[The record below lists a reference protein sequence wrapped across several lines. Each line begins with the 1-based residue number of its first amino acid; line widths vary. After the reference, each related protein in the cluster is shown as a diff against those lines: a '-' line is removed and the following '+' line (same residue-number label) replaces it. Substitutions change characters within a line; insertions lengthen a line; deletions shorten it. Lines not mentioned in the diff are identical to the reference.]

1 MCVVQSVACA
11 CVFCLL
17 VCVVWFP
24 LAMHVWLQV
33 YSTVGLFFKWLDW
46 FCGACHGSW
55 SAVACAWVVI
65 RAVLWCLWLG
75 MIYKYLKITTW

>member
-55 SAVACAWVVI
+55 SAVAVRVGGYLSGFVVFVAWND
-65 RAVLWCLWLG
+65 L
-75 MIYKYLKITTW
+75 